1 MLVIM
6 LDAVYC
12 DTNKKRIVTLQPE
25 SLFLPVFTLCNGLK
39 EKNGLTFMP
48 ELVGIGDSE
57 GHWVLKCN
65 LPLI

>member
-48 ELVGIGDSE
+48 EPLQASGVVGGWSR
-57 GHWVLKCN
+57 GR
-65 LPLI
+65 